1 MTAWEALLKSGI
13 CEMPVNLGKVCQ
25 GLGIR
30 LYTTHEGYPIIK
42 ALGLGNSAT
51 CSDGFAY
58 RDDQLKII
66 FYARAVPKERRR
78 FTVAHE
84 IGHLALEHDG
94 SDAERE
100 EREASRFASHLLA
113 PSCVLRGVGAYDSGR
128 IMRLCGMSY
137 TAARIAAERM
147 MRSAYKERDYYR
159 QWGRPQFFLSETE
172 WRLYRQFEPFI
183 KENKAQI
190 SSSLWGMASSSL

>member
-1 MTAWEALLKSGI
+1 MTAWDALIEADI
-13 CEMPVNLGKVCQ
+13 TEMPVNLCKVCE

-30 LYTTHEGYPIIK
+30 LYTTLEGRQIIK
-42 ALGLGNSAT
+42 ALGLERSAIG
-51 CSDGFAY
+51 SDGFSY
-58 RDDQLKII
+58 RDNHLKII

-94 SDAERE
+94 SDTARE
-100 EREASRFASHLLA
+100 EREANRFASHLLA

-147 MRSAYKERDYYR
+147 LRLSYKEREYYR

-172 WRLYRQFEPFI
+172 WRLYQQFEPFI
-183 KENKAQI
+183 KENRAQI